1 MALDEGIYETW
12 EALLTGV
19 VGIILKPSVLLR
31 SIAFKSLNF
40 SFGVVKQVSLPQG
53 KWKMVD

>member
-12 EALLTGV
+12 AALLTGV

-40 SFGVVKQVSLPQG
+40 SFGFVKQVSLPKG
-53 KWKMVD
+53 K

>member
-40 SFGVVKQVSLPQG
+40 SFGVVKQVSLPKG
-53 KWKMVD
+53 K